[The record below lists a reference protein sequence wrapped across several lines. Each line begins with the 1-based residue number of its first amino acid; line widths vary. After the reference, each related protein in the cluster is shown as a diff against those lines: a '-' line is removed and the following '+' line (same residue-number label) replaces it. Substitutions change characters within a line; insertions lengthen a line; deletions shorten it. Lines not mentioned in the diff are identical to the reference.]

1 MTTRTGD
8 GLTHSEAVA
17 RKAGGQAVFE
27 GVMMRGDA
35 RWAVAV
41 RTPTGAIEVLS
52 AELPPL
58 APRLRNVPLVRGIV
72 ALAEALP
79 LGMRAL
85 RWSAVHGLGQPE
97 RRATPS
103 ERVMQVLTIVAVAG
117 AVLTLPAYGTQWLV
131 GGLHNGLVSAVVEN
145 VLSIAVLVA
154 YAGAVGR
161 LSSVRRLFE
170 NHGAEHKV
178 VGAYEAGVELTPENA
193 ARFSTRHV
201 RCGTSL
207 LLVIGVVSGV
217 FYVLL
222 GHHALPGLLASRLAV
237 VPLVAAIS
245 TELQMRA
252 AANVHRRWVRALLR
266 PGLALQRL
274 TTREPTLDQLE
285 VAIVALRAA
294 NGEEL
299 VAVDPVPVAAG
310 GAAVP
315 VAVGA

>member
-1 MTTRTGD
+1 M
-8 GLTHSEAVA
+8 A

-27 GVMMRGDA
+27 GVMMRGDD

-41 RTPTGAIEVLS
+41 RTPTGAIEVLT
-52 AELPPL
+52 AELPPF
-58 APRLRNVPLVRGIV
+58 APRLKKIPLLRGII

-97 RRATPS
+97 RKATPT
-103 ERVMQVLTIVAVAG
+103 ERVLQVLTVLVVVCAV
-117 AVLTLPAYGTQWLV
+117 VTIPAYGTDWLV
-131 GGLHNGLVSAVVEN
+131 GGLHNGLASAVVEN
-145 VLSIAVLVA
+145 VLSIGILVA
-154 YAGAVGR
+154 YAAAIGR
-161 LSSVRRLFE
+161 LSAVRRLFE

-178 VGAYEAGVELTPENA
+178 VSASEAGVELTPESA
-193 ARFSTRHV
+193 SRFSTRHI

-207 LLVIGVVSGV
+207 LLVIGAVSGV

-245 TELQMRA
+245 TELQLRA
-252 AANVHRRWVRALLR
+252 SANLHRAWVRFLVR

-274 TTREPTLDQLE
+274 TTREPTMEQLE
-285 VAIVALRAA
+285 VAIVAYRAA
-294 NGEEL
+294 YGEEMVSAAQPSSV
-299 VAVDPVPVAAG
+299 VAV
-310 GAAVP
+310 AVP
-315 VAVGA
+315 A

>member
-1 MTTRTGD
+1 M
-8 GLTHSEAVA
+8 A

-27 GVMMRGDA
+27 GVMMRGDD

-41 RTPTGAIEVLS
+41 RTPTGAIEVLT
-52 AELPPL
+52 AELPPF
-58 APRLRNVPLVRGIV
+58 APRLKKIPLLRGII

-97 RRATPS
+97 RKATPT
-103 ERVMQVLTIVAVAG
+103 ERVLQVLTVLVVVCAV
-117 AVLTLPAYGTQWLV
+117 VTIPAYGTDWLV
-131 GGLHNGLVSAVVEN
+131 GGLHNGLASAVVEN
-145 VLSIAVLVA
+145 VLSIGILVA
-154 YAGAVGR
+154 YAAAIGR
-161 LSSVRRLFE
+161 LSAVRRLFE

-178 VGAYEAGVELTPENA
+178 VSASEAGVELTPESA
-193 ARFSTRHV
+193 SRFSTRHI

-207 LLVIGVVSGV
+207 LLVIGAVSGV

-245 TELQMRA
+245 TELQLRA
-252 AANVHRRWVRALLR
+252 SANLHRAWVRLLVR

-274 TTREPTLDQLE
+274 TTREPTMEQLE
-285 VAIVALRAA
+285 VAIVAYRAA
-294 NGEEL
+294 YGEEMVSAAQPSSV
-299 VAVDPVPVAAG
+299 VAV
-310 GAAVP
+310 AVP
-315 VAVGA
+315 A